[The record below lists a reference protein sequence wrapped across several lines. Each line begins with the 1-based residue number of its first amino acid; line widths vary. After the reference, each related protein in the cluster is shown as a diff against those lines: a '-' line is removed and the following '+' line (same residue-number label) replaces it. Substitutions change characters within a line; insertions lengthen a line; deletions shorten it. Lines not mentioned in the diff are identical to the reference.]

1 MYFRCLGSTQ
11 HLKNK
16 YGSGY
21 VLVVKCVLEEEDWK
35 KVEDDIFEIFVENK
49 TMLDESFADRRIYSV
64 LQDAVKSLGDVF
76 AALEKCKKNHWLHI
90 CYIFATYFLHICC
103 ISAAYLLHICCIF
116 AAYFLYY
123 CCIFALHL
131 LHICSV
137 FALYLLCICSIFAAY
152 LLHICWIFAQY
163 LLHIC
168 SIFAA
173 T

>member
-35 KVEDDIFEIFVENK
+35 KVENDIFEIFVENK

-76 AALEKCKKNHWLHI
+76 AALEKCKKKYCLHK
-90 CYIFATYFLHICC
+90 
-103 ISAAYLLHICCIF
+103 YLLHIC
-116 AAYFLYY
+116 YR
-123 CCIFALHL
+123 
-131 LHICSV
+131 
-137 FALYLLCICSIFAAY
+137 FAAY
-152 LLHICWIFAQY
+152 LLHTCCIFSAYQ
-163 LLHIC
+163 INK
-168 SIFAA
+168 SSFIFSPVKHDHNIEEYSFSQTTLEQVFIRFAKDQEIEDEEVSSKL
-173 T
+173 

>member
-76 AALEKCKKNHWLHI
+76 AALEKCKKKYWLHKYLLHI
-90 CYIFATYFLHICC
+90 CYIFATF
-103 ISAAYLLHICCIF
+103 CCIF
-116 AAYFLYY
+116 AA
-123 CCIFALHL
+123 HL
-131 LHICSV
+131 LRIRCMSD
-137 FALYLLCICSIFAAY
+137 
-152 LLHICWIFAQY
+152 Q
-163 LLHIC
+163 
-168 SIFAA
+168 
-173 T
+173 

>member
-21 VLVVKCVLEEEDWK
+21 VLVIKCVLEEEDWK
-35 KVEDDIFEIFVENK
+35 EVEDDIFEIFDKNK

-103 ISAAYLLHICCIF
+103 ISAAYLLHVCYIS
-116 AAYFLYY
+116 AAYQINKSSFLFSPVKHDHNIEEYSFSQTTLEQVF
-123 CCIFALHL
+123 IRFAKDQEIEDEEVSSKL
-131 LHICSV
+131 
-137 FALYLLCICSIFAAY
+137 
-152 LLHICWIFAQY
+152 
-163 LLHIC
+163 
-168 SIFAA
+168 
-173 T
+173 

>member
-35 KVEDDIFEIFVENK
+35 KVEDDIFEIFDENK

-90 CYIFATYFLHICC
+90 CCISAANLLHICCMFAAYLLHICC
-103 ISAAYLLHICCIF
+103 ISAAYQINKSSFLFSLVKHDHNIEEYSFSQTTLEQVFIRF
-116 AAYFLYY
+116 AKDQEIEDEEVSSKL
-123 CCIFALHL
+123 
-131 LHICSV
+131 
-137 FALYLLCICSIFAAY
+137 
-152 LLHICWIFAQY
+152 
-163 LLHIC
+163 
-168 SIFAA
+168 
-173 T
+173 